1 MPESII
7 VAGLHTLTIEEM
19 IHLKGFVRE
28 LKDKFMTE
36 GLHYIRLGEG
46 DKAKPMLV
54 KAGIEILMVAFRLSP
69 RFEIKERE
77 IEMFGVKH
85 KECQTICSLLST
97 VNGAVIAQGIGLCST
112 LESRYRYVNMG
123 KICPD
128 CGKEG
133 TIRKSKQDGGW
144 YCWDKLGGCGAKWAA
159 NHPDIK
165 DQVVGK
171 RDNADIAD
179 AYNTVLKM
187 ANMRALRDA
196 VMTGLSAS
204 DIFDDSEDF
213 EVPDYLMTGKVEE
226 TKPLGE
232 QSAAATRLMD
242 ELRTAP
248 DASNSHQI
256 SEPSP
261 QAKPESEPEPEKKVA
276 SNKTEAEPDKK
287 AEAKKTEAKADKKPE
302 PTPEPEKP
310 SEPAPAE
317 QSNFEDAQQQPETAP
332 QPEPAAEEIDF
343 DAKITA
349 DDWAKIQKMLKAAG
363 KTDHQ
368 LIKEFGVERGSQL
381 KKVDMPLIEAFINQ

>member
-36 GLHYIRLGEG
+36 GLHYIKLGEG

-77 IEMFGVKH
+77 IELFGVKH

-112 LESRYRYVNMG
+112 LESRYRYVNAG

-179 AYNTVLKM
+179 SYNTVLKM

-204 DIFDDSEDF
+204 DIFDDAEDF

-242 ELRTAP
+242 ELRNETAP
-248 DASNSHQI
+248 AA
-256 SEPSP
+256 EP
-261 QAKPESEPEPEKKVA
+261 KPEPEKK
-276 SNKTEAEPDKK
+276 T
-287 AEAKKTEAKADKKPE
+287 EAKKTESKAEKKTE
-302 PTPEPEKP
+302 PTPETEKA

-317 QSNFEDAQQQPETAP
+317 QSNFEDAQQQPEQSQ
-332 QPEPAAEEIDF
+332 QPEPAADEIDF